1 MKMSWKLSAL
11 GAVLVLSTAFA
22 SADIIQYKSSS
33 SGSVGFLGYN
43 ASSPTGPFAIQP
55 AGTNNSTGTG
65 ATFGISPGTVWAPP
79 LIAGD
84 GSVSS
89 WVSYDRFSGPTGGET
104 SSTFD
109 ANGYYEYTTNFNL
122 PGGNP
127 SVVDLTIA
135 ADDTV
140 AVYLGAVNAA
150 DLVLAAGTIG
160 GDQHC
165 ADGDPNCRPDGSS
178 EVVFD
183 APAGFNVLNFV
194 VYQTGS
200 NYQGLDYVYTV
211 TETPEPNTLILLG
224 TGLLGTAGAL
234 FRKMRTA

>member
-22 SADIIQYKSSS
+22 SADEIQYKSSS
-33 SGSVGFLGYN
+33 SGSVGYLGYN
-43 ASSPTGPFAIQP
+43 ATSPTGAFVGGP
-55 AGTNNSTGTG
+55 A
-65 ATFGISPGTVWAPP
+65 ATHGISPGTVWASP

-84 GSVSS
+84 GSTSS
-89 WVSYDRFSGPTGGET
+89 WVSFDPNSGPTGGET
-104 SSTFD
+104 SGTFD
-109 ANGYYEYTTNFNL
+109 PNGYYAYTTNFNL
-122 PGGNP
+122 PGANP
-127 SVVDLTIA
+127 VVVDLTVA

-140 AVYLGAVNAA
+140 AVYLGAINAA

-211 TETPEPNTLILLG
+211 TSTPEPNTLILLG
-224 TGLLGTAGAL
+224 TGLLGSAGAL
-234 FRKMRTA
+234 FRKMRAA

>member
-1 MKMSWKLSAL
+1 MKLSSKLSAL

-22 SADIIQYKSSS
+22 SADVVQYFY
-33 SGSVGFLGYN
+33 SGSGEVGYLGYN
-43 ASSPTGPFAIQP
+43 ATTSTGPFVGGP
-55 AGTNNSTGTG
+55 AG
-65 ATFGISPGTVWAPP
+65 TFGISPGTAWAPP
-79 LIAGD
+79 LIGGLGIA
-84 GSVSS
+84 SS
-89 WVSYDRFSGPTGGET
+89 WVSFDPNSGPTGGEN

-109 ANGYYEYTTNFNL
+109 PNGYYAYTTNFNL
-122 PGGNP
+122 PGDNP
-127 SVVDLTIA
+127 SSVDLTIA

-140 AVYLGAVNAA
+140 AVYLGAINPA

-165 ADGDPNCRPDGSS
+165 ADGDPNCRPGGST

-183 APAGFNVLNFV
+183 APAGFNVVNFV

-200 NYQGLDYVYTV
+200 NYQGLDYVFTV